1 MIKKKETFKCIDF
14 ELHAAYFPKQLPGVR
29 DENLAQKFAWK
40 HTHTHT
46 NNSDFSDFLMDH
58 KNEMQKQEEDIKNR
72 SPSALKG

>member
-1 MIKKKETFKCIDF
+1 MKIWHKN
-14 ELHAAYFPKQLPGVR
+14 LS
-29 DENLAQKFAWK
+29 EN
-40 HTHTHT
+40 THTHT

>member
-1 MIKKKETFKCIDF
+1 MKIWHKN
-14 ELHAAYFPKQLPGVR
+14 LS
-29 DENLAQKFAWK
+29 ENT